1 MVWAGDAISGSQSA
15 LKGNFRN
22 CYAPCL
28 LWMSLV
34 FQVAPC
40 FAGSSSV
47 PSPCLGVLSPKS
59 EFELRGL
66 LCWSGAGESKGA
78 AKAVR
83 EIRGRAPMPD
93 LLALASRPPAVAKP
107 RVDVAIKPAG
117 KAECVTKEE
126 ALGGVAVASVL
137 PVGCGLAGGPTSL
150 SRAKSSKRS
159 TNTRSCTSNCDGLP
173 LGFTEGFMQPDFH
186 L

>member
-1 MVWAGDAISGSQSA
+1 MT
-15 LKGNFRN
+15 
-22 CYAPCL
+22 
-28 LWMSLV
+28 
-34 FQVAPC
+34 
-40 FAGSSSV
+40 
-47 PSPCLGVLSPKS
+47 
-59 EFELRGL
+59 
-66 LCWSGAGESKGA
+66 
-78 AKAVR
+78 
-83 EIRGRAPMPD
+83 D
-93 LLALASRPPAVAKP
+93 LLALASRLPAVAKP

-159 TNTRSCTSNCDGLP
+159 TNTRSSTSNCDGLP
-173 LGFTEGFMQPDFH
+173 PGFTEGFIQPDFH